1 MSRGGVMVISIVVQI
16 DNEAHKLIQF
26 HRLLRDSIDVLR
38 HTFEIWYVNDGST
51 DDTGEVV
58 RGIIR
63 DDHRVHLINLSRN
76 YGHQAARLT
85 MTSSGYS

>member
-1 MSRGGVMVISIVVQI
+1 MVISIVVPI
-16 DNEAHKLIQF
+16 HNEADGLIQF
-26 HRLLRDSIDVLR
+26 HRLLRDSIDVLP